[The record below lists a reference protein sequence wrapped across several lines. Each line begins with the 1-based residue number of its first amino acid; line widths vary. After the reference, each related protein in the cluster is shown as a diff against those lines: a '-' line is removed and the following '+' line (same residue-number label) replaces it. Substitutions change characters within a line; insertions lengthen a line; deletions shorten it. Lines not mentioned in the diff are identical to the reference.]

1 MGWPCPGS
9 VAPELDERSAITT
22 PPAPRSGHRARTP
35 GRLPGRRPRPR
46 PPRGPRVRPPSRRG
60 RGRGKRTRAHAHQ
73 ELQLAERLLDQPD
86 LLAVAGEGAVAQ
98 RGPRPRAV
106 GGG

>member
-9 VAPELDERSAITT
+9 VAPELDERSATTT

-35 GRLPGRRPRPR
+35 GRLPGRRHRAG
-46 PPRGPRVRPPSRRG
+46 PPRGPGVRPRARRG

-86 LLAVAGEGAVAQ
+86 LLAVAGEVDVAQ
-98 RGPRPRAV
+98 RRLRPLDVA
-106 GGG
+106 